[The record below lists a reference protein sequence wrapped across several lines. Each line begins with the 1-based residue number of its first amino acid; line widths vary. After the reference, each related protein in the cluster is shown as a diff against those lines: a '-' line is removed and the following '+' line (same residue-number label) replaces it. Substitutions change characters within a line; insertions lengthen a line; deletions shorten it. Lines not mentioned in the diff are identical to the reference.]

1 MKLSNRY
8 ISCTKIGNVGWNMER
23 SEGDWNPRV
32 RIDDWMGL
40 CCGVS
45 SCIWVGPTQPLLV

>member
-40 CCGVS
+40 CCGV
-45 SCIWVGPTQPLLV
+45 IV